1 MTVEKIYS
9 IIYGYN
15 WYRYDVKLCLPCER
29 FVISFMFIDLEGLD
43 GCGKTTQTDLV
54 CKRLSADGIDYKK
67 IKLPDYESDSS
78 ILVRKYLAGDFG
90 KNAGDVNAYA
100 TSVLYAADRFASYTE
115 KWKEEYLEGK
125 LIFADRYTP
134 ANAIYQ
140 MTKLKKEEWDEYLD
154 WLFDFEYN
162 KIGIPAPE
170 VVIFL
175 DMPVEV
181 SQRLMTQRYEGD
193 ENKKDV
199 HEANVEFLNA
209 CREAALYAADKC
221 GWVIVPCAKD
231 GEPLSIE
238 EINDTVYKILLETIK
253 K

>member
-1 MTVEKIYS
+1 MGI
-9 IIYGYN
+9 
-15 WYRYDVKLCLPCER
+15 
-29 FVISFMFIDLEGLD
+29 FVDLEGLD
-43 GCGKTTQTDLV
+43 GSGKTTQTELV
-54 CKRLSADGIDYKK
+54 CKRLSQDGIDFKQ

-100 TSVLYAADRFASYTE
+100 ASVLYAADRFASFTE
-115 KWKEEYLEGK
+115 KWGKDYKRGK

-134 ANAIYQ
+134 ANALYQ
-140 MTKLKKEEWDEYLD
+140 MTKLDKKDWDPYLE

-162 KIGIPAPE
+162 KIGIPAPDK
-170 VVIFL
+170 VIFL

-181 SQRLMTQRYEGD
+181 SQRLMTERYNGD
-193 ENKKDV
+193 ETKKDV

-209 CREAALYAADKC
+209 CREAALYAAQKC
-221 GWVIVPCAKD
+221 GWDVINCAEN

-238 EINDTVYKILLETIK
+238 EINDKVYSLVLEIVK
-253 K
+253 NNICSS

>member
-1 MTVEKIYS
+1 MSKL
-9 IIYGYN
+9 II
-15 WYRYDVKLCLPCER
+15 
-29 FVISFMFIDLEGLD
+29 IEGLD
-43 GCGKTTQTDLV
+43 GSGKSTQTALLQEYFEKSGV
-54 CKRLSADGIDYKK
+54 TYKK
-67 IKLPDYESDSS
+67 IKLPDYESESS

-90 KNAGDVNAYA
+90 KNAEDVNAYA
-100 TSVLYAADRFASYTE
+100 ASVLYAGDRFASYTE
-115 KWKEEYLEGK
+115 KWKSDYLEGK

-140 MTKLKKEEWDEYLD
+140 MTKLKKDEWDEYID

-162 KIGIPAPE
+162 KIGIPAPDK
-170 VVIFL
+170 VIFL

-199 HEANVEFLNA
+199 HEANVDFLNA
-209 CREAALYAADKC
+209 CREAALYAAKKC
-221 GWVIVPCAKD
+221 GWVVVACAES

-238 EINDTVYKILLETIK
+238 SINDRVYGILLDTLER
-253 K
+253 

>member
-1 MTVEKIYS
+1 MGI
-9 IIYGYN
+9 
-15 WYRYDVKLCLPCER
+15 
-29 FVISFMFIDLEGLD
+29 FIDLEGLD
-43 GCGKTTQTDLV
+43 GSGKTTQTELI
-54 CKRLSADGIDYKK
+54 CKRLEHDNINYRR
-67 IKLPDYESDSS
+67 IKLPDYDSDSS

-100 TSVLYAADRFASYTE
+100 ASVLYAADRFASFTE
-115 KWKEEYLEGK
+115 KWGEDYKSGK

-134 ANAIYQ
+134 ANALYQ
-140 MTKLKKEEWDEYLD
+140 MTKLDKSEWDPFLE

-162 KIGIPAPE
+162 KIGIPAPDK
-170 VVIFL
+170 VIFL

-181 SQRLMTQRYEGD
+181 SQKLMTARYGGD
-193 ENKKDV
+193 ESKKDV

-209 CREAALYAADKC
+209 CREAALYAADKY
-221 GWVIVPCAKD
+221 GWNVITCAQN

-238 EINDTVYKILLETIK
+238 SINDKVYELVLELVK